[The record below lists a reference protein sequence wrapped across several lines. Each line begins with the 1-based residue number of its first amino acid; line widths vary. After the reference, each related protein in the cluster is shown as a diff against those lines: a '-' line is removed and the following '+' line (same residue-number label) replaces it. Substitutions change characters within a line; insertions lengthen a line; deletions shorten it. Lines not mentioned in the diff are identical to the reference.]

1 MPTWT
6 YICEQHGSLFRTKS
20 GRDGHQRRLGCR
32 PRKLRP
38 AEQRKVLFMTRADLK
53 DEGARDWISDLEG
66 WDVTY
71 TTEAERR
78 RVATFTEAE
87 RRRGARG

>member
-1 MPTWT
+1 MWT
-6 YICEQHGSLFRTKS
+6 YLCEEHGALFRTKS

-38 AEQRKVLFMTRADLK
+38 AEQRQVLFITRAELK
-53 DEGARDWISDLEG
+53 DEGVRDLVSYLEG
-66 WDVTY
+66 WGVTY
-71 TTEAERR
+71 
-78 RVATFTEAE
+78 TEAE